1 MDDLIEMFCDVCG
14 TVTVHVD
21 GENQIE
27 CTLCAQG
34 DPQSD
39 DFDSIEQMKEEE
51 FESGVEG
58 IDNWDEWN

>member
-51 FESGVEG
+51 FESGV
-58 IDNWDEWN
+58 